1 MASLGSSIR
10 SAARATFFAYRRVP
24 VRWRLGGG
32 SAALTFV
39 ILTGFAGVVGVLTEH
54 QITDQFSSQ
63 MNLATQ
69 YLHGLMRPVYTSTH
83 TLNCAGVDLDLP
95 SFAGADNAQI
105 RVFADSG
112 ALLCTQAPS
121 YVTGVS
127 GDTVPKGVPSF
138 TMPTARG
145 VYDED
150 DFRLSAVRISWKPN
164 NHGWLVYARP
174 LDSIDDT
181 IGRLKLFLALGVFGG
196 TILALLAGLL
206 VAQRAMRP
214 VSELT
219 DVTREIERTR
229 DPTLRLPHFDAN
241 DEVSELA
248 RTLESML
255 AALDAARTESDA
267 ALSRQREFVAD
278 ASHEL
283 RTPLTSVLANL
294 ELLADELD
302 GEQADSAKSA
312 LRATRRM
319 RRLVADLLLLAR
331 ADVERQQP
339 LRPVDLA
346 ARLTDAAAE
355 LGLVSEQ
362 HVLTIT
368 PDVARIEGIGDDLH
382 RLILNLLENAVSHTP
397 PGTRIRASTAVAHGN
412 PVLVVEDDGPGIH
425 PQLQARVFERFVRG
439 GGDAGGSRGTGLGLA
454 IVAAVADAH
463 GATVEMVSLPEIH
476 GTRFTVTFPAPGGV
490 GGAREA
496 EKHRLRLAPLRRCH
510 PFLPLAP
517 PPRPIPRARTRLR
530 LRRRPAAPSAGAAA
544 CRRRTPPGRSA
555 APPAAGR
562 PHGSRPW
569 RRARASGPPLPGSCP

>member
-54 QITDQFSSQ
+54 QITDEFSSQ

-69 YLHGLMRPVYTSTH
+69 YLGGAMQPVYDSATR
-83 TLNCAGVDLDLP
+83 TLNCGQHVNLGDF
-95 SFAGADNAQI
+95 SSADNAQV
-105 RVFADSG
+105 RVFAYDG
-112 ALLCTQAPS
+112 RLLCTQS
-121 YVTGVS
+121 QSDYLGISSDV
-127 GDTVPKGVPSF
+127 VPAGKP
-138 TMPTARG
+138 R
-145 VYDED
+145 
-150 DFRLSAVRISWKPN
+150 FRLPYVASVYNYDGYRVSAVSINWKPTGS
-164 NHGWLVYARP
+164 GWLLYARP
-174 LDSIDDT
+174 LDGLNDT
-181 IGRLKLFLALGVFGG
+181 VGRLKLFLALGVLGG

-219 DVTREIERTR
+219 EVTREIERTR
-229 DPTLRLPHFDAN
+229 DPTLRLPQFVAD

-255 AALDAARTESDA
+255 AALDSARTESDA
-267 ALSRQREFVAD
+267 ALRRQREFVAD

-331 ADVERQQP
+331 ADIERRQP
-339 LRPVDLA
+339 FRPIDLA
-346 ARLTDAAAE
+346 ARLTDVTAE
-355 LGLVSEQ
+355 LGPMSQ
-362 HVLTIT
+362 DHVLTIA
-368 PDVARIEGIGDDLH
+368 PGVARVDGIGDDLH
-382 RLILNLLENAVSHTP
+382 RMILNLLENAINHTP
-397 PGTRIRASTAVAHGN
+397 PGTRIRASTGVEHGH
-412 PVLVVEDDGPGIH
+412 PVLVVEDDGPGI
-425 PQLQARVFERFVRG
+425 PTELQGRAFERFVRG

-463 GATVEMVSLPEIH
+463 GATLEMVSLPKLH
-476 GTRFTVTFPAPGGV
+476 GTRFKVTFAAPGRAATDSGV
-490 GGAREA
+490 NGGTPGA
-496 EKHRLRLAPLRRCH
+496 ESSTQTSTTTGST
-510 PFLPLAP
+510 
-517 PPRPIPRARTRLR
+517 IG
-530 LRRRPAAPSAGAAA
+530 RRRSL
-544 CRRRTPPGRSA
+544 S
-555 APPAAGR
+555 
-562 PHGSRPW
+562 
-569 RRARASGPPLPGSCP
+569 

>member
-1 MASLGSSIR
+1 MASPGSSIR

-39 ILTGFAGVVGVLTEH
+39 ILTGFAGVVGVLTER

-69 YLHGLMRPVYTSTH
+69 YLHGLMRPVYAASTK
-83 TLNCAGVDLDLP
+83 TLNCGGGGVDLP
-95 SFAGADNAQI
+95 SFAGADIAQV
-105 RVFADSG
+105 RVFNDAG
-112 ALLCTQAPS
+112 KLLCTQAPS
-121 YVTGVS
+121 YTTGVS
-127 GDTVPKGVPSF
+127 SDAVPAGVPTF
-138 TMPTARG
+138 RVPQGRG
-145 VYDED
+145 VYDQD
-150 DFRLSAVRISWKPN
+150 GYRVSAVRISWKPSG
-164 NHGWLVYARP
+164 HGWLIYARP

-181 IGRLKLFLALGVFGG
+181 IGNLKLFLALGVFGG

-229 DPTLRLPHFDAN
+229 DPTLRLPRFDAD

-255 AALDAARTESDA
+255 AALDAARTESNA
-267 ALSRQREFVAD
+267 ALDRQREFVAD

-294 ELLADELD
+294 ELLADELE

-331 ADVERQQP
+331 ADVERRQP

-355 LGLVSEQ
+355 LGPVSEQ

-368 PDVARIEGIGDDLH
+368 PDVARMQGIGDDLH
-382 RLILNLLENAVSHTP
+382 RMILNLLENAISHTP
-397 PGTRIRASTAVAHGN
+397 PGTRIQASTTAEHGN
-412 PVLVVEDDGPGIH
+412 PVLIVEDDGPGI
-425 PQLQARVFERFVRG
+425 PSQLQARVFERFVRG

-463 GATVEMVSLPEIH
+463 GATVEMVSLPSFH
-476 GTRFTVTFPAPGGV
+476 GTRFTITFPAPGQPARN
-490 GGAREA
+490 GGPVEA
-496 EKHRLRLAPLRRCH
+496 DAGAPQM
-510 PFLPLAP
+510 PQTSTTTGST
-517 PPRPIPRARTRLR
+517 IG
-530 LRRRPAAPSAGAAA
+530 RRRSL
-544 CRRRTPPGRSA
+544 S
-555 APPAAGR
+555 
-562 PHGSRPW
+562 
-569 RRARASGPPLPGSCP
+569 

>member
-1 MASLGSSIR
+1 MASLGFSIR

-39 ILTGFAGVVGVLTEH
+39 ILTGFAGVVGVLTDR
-54 QITDQFSSQ
+54 QITDQFSAQ
-63 MNLATQ
+63 MSLATK
-69 YLHGLMRPVYTSTH
+69 YLGVAMQPTYDAATGR
-83 TLNCAGVDLDLP
+83 LNCGQKISLGD
-95 SFAGADNAQI
+95 FTRADNAQI
-105 RVFADSG
+105 RVFGSAG
-112 ALLCTQAPS
+112 RLLCTQTPS
-121 YVTGVS
+121 GITSVS
-127 GDTVPKGVPSF
+127 SDVVPRGQPRFAVRYE
-138 TMPTARG
+138 AG
-145 VYDED
+145 VYDSHGY
-150 DFRLSAVRISWKPN
+150 RVSAVRISWKPAGG
-164 NHGWLVYARP
+164 GWLLYARP
-174 LDSIDDT
+174 LDRVSDT
-181 IGRLKLFLALGVFGG
+181 LSSLRLFLAVGVVGG

-219 DVTREIERTR
+219 EVTREIERTR
-229 DPTLRLPHFDAN
+229 DPTLRLPHFAAD

-255 AALDAARTESDA
+255 AALDSARTESDA

-331 ADVERQQP
+331 ADIERHQP
-339 LRPVDLA
+339 LRSIDLA

-355 LGLVSEQ
+355 LGPVSER

-368 PDVARIEGIGDDLH
+368 PDSALLDGISDDLH
-382 RLILNLLENAVSHTP
+382 RMILNLLENAISHTP
-397 PGTRIRASTAVAHGN
+397 PGTQIHAATLVEHGH
-412 PVLVVEDDGPGIH
+412 PVLLVEDDGPGI
-425 PQLQARVFERFVRG
+425 PTELQERAFERFVRG
-439 GGDAGGSRGTGLGLA
+439 GGDAGGSSGTGLGLA

-463 GATVEMVSLPEIH
+463 GATVEMLSLPELQ
-476 GTRFTVTFPAPGGV
+476 GTRFKITFPAGERHGRNAIDPDAAAQTPQTSTTTGSTIG
-490 GGAREA
+490 
-496 EKHRLRLAPLRRCH
+496 
-510 PFLPLAP
+510 
-517 PPRPIPRARTRLR
+517 
-530 LRRRPAAPSAGAAA
+530 RRRSL
-544 CRRRTPPGRSA
+544 S
-555 APPAAGR
+555 
-562 PHGSRPW
+562 
-569 RRARASGPPLPGSCP
+569 